1 MKINGKRSLKK
12 KILNSLLENLF
23 LGKKKSPNIIRN
35 GKENNENLEME
46 IKTKERLYTNSA
58 YKLINFNWID
68 GFL

>member
-1 MKINGKRSLKK
+1 MEKDPWKK
-12 KILNSLLENLF
+12 NTKLTSRKFILGEKN
-23 LGKKKSPNIIRN
+23 SPNIIRN

-46 IKTKERLYTNSA
+46 IKTKERLHTNSG